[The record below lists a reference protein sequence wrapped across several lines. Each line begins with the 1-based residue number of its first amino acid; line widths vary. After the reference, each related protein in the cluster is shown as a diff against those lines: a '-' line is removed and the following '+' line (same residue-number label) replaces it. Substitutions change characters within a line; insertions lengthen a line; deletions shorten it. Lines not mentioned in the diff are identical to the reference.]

1 MKVQQNSFN
10 PSSNDLLV
18 PKIQHLRAAVP
29 RPEVL
34 FVTRKKKKKSFI
46 KEMGRSH
53 RHVTKRPGRILC
65 FVDRACRYNCCKE
78 KPT

>member
-1 MKVQQNSFN
+1 MKIQQNSFN

-34 FVTRKKKKKSFI
+34 FVTRKKKKKKKKIYKLNGQIS
-46 KEMGRSH
+46 
-53 RHVTKRPGRILC
+53 
-65 FVDRACRYNCCKE
+65 
-78 KPT
+78 